1 MLGFHWLAVRK
12 VKGSGERPQL
22 FPSTGAKKVLV
33 FTICPVL
40 RHFHNLRL
48 SIHGH
53 DHIGLHSVA
62 LEMPQNRPGRQSVG
76 RKVLLVG
83 GGHMYTRW
91 WCGYNCLFCVSMDNF
106 S

>member
-48 SIHGH
+48 SRHGH

-83 GGHMYTRW
+83 GGHM
-91 WCGYNCLFCVSMDNF
+91 
-106 S
+106 

>member
-40 RHFHNLRL
+40 RLFHNLRL
-48 SIHGH
+48 SRHGH
-53 DHIGLHSVA
+53 DHIGLHFVA
-62 LEMPQNRPGRQSVG
+62 LEMPQNSPGRQSGDIRV
-76 RKVLLVG
+76 RPV
-83 GGHMYTRW
+83 RW
-91 WCGYNCLFCVSMDNF
+91 RHV
-106 S
+106 

>member
-40 RHFHNLRL
+40 RLFHNLRL
-48 SIHGH
+48 SRHGH

-62 LEMPQNRPGRQSVG
+62 LEMPQNSPGRQSGDIRVRHWEG
-76 RKVLLVG
+76 ATCSRDG
-83 GGHMYTRW
+83 GADITVYSVWR
-91 WCGYNCLFCVSMDNF
+91 
-106 S
+106 